1 MQSMTRRMRWGTVAA
16 IGATLFALTA
26 CSSTPADGGDD
37 GADGDRGYDIAW
49 LGGIESDTY
58 FITMR
63 CGAEAEA
70 EELGVNIDWKG
81 VNAVNNID
89 QINQNVDS
97 QLLAQPDGFVFTA
110 TGQNDNF
117 NVLKINK
124 AGVPLVIA
132 QNLPSLGEYYQAFP
146 SSYPQDKVEEMG
158 EMIAES
164 TGGEGTIGVFV
175 GLPGPTY
182 EPRWMPMVDA
192 VSTIAPGMEILE
204 PEYTQFDTNT
214 TAKAVAAT
222 IVAHPDLKVIY
233 TTSGG
238 EAAGAISAVKTAGKE
253 DEIQIYTFNA
263 TPTVIGALREG
274 NVKAVLT
281 TNPDLIG
288 HNAIKSIV
296 EHLDAIKDG
305 GDPAAKADPH
315 VVPSEVGLLTAENV
329 DDPEMA
335 SFLFKESCS

>member
-1 MQSMTRRMRWGTVAA
+1 MHSLTNRSRWGIVAA
-16 IGATLFALTA
+16 ASGAVLALAA
-26 CSSTPADGGDD
+26 CSTPAPAPAGSTEPGEQTP
-37 GADGDRGYDIAW
+37 YNIAW

-70 EELGVNIDWKG
+70 ESLGVTIDWKG

-124 AGVPLVIA
+124 ADVPLVVV
-132 QNLPSLGEYYQAFP
+132 QNLPSLGDYYQAFP
-146 SSYPQDKVEEMG
+146 SSYPQDQVEKMG

-164 TGGEGTIGVFV
+164 TDGEGTVAVFV
-175 GLPGPTY
+175 GLPGSTY
-182 EPRWMPMVDA
+182 EPRWLPMIDA
-192 VSTIAPGMEILE
+192 LSETAPDMKILE
-204 PEYTQFDTNT
+204 TQYTQFDTNT
-214 TAKAVAAT
+214 TAKLVAAT
-222 IVAHPDLKVIY
+222 IVANPDLKVIY

-238 EAAGAISAVKTAGKE
+238 EAAGAISAVKTAGLE

-263 TPTVIGALREG
+263 TPTVIAALKAG
-274 NVKAVLT
+274 NVQAVLT

-296 EHLDAIKDG
+296 DNLNGIASGDG
-305 GDPAAKADPH
+305 PEKADPL

-335 SFLFKESCS
+335 SFLFKENCD